1 MEFQFTRHAQSCN
14 NIIEGIS
21 SVYKKDFEPGLTSK
35 GIEET
40 LKFSDKNESSFG
52 SKIVFVSNLIRTWM
66 TAVILYTKKGERGPD
81 SGADGSAVS
90 SADGGADGSAVSSAD
105 GGADGRFGVSPG
117 GGGGGGGGGAA
128 HSDWRGVGTGELGD
142 FCSVGG
148 TGLNLLIS
156 PYLKEKKKHGF
167 KKGNYPIKFEENIKK
182 FVKFLKI
189 VRINIPVVLWLPV
202 CVELKVSNGY
212 FNNESGYCNLSV
224 GDTVE
229 GFREYND
236 TWWYGKSK
244 GKVGKF
250 PGWGYVKAKKAYV
263 PPPSLLQ
270 SAIYILKKKIKYK
283 GFNWWGV
290 CINLDCDNIDI
301 IENNSEKLNSIILKA
316 GIYLNDGD
324 LETFMGW
331 ISEDDRQAAIS
342 SIQSANARIDDVIH
356 VVTHSRV
363 MNEFL
368 KKKYKVDLRNENK
381 YYSQNQQRAIKEIR
395 NSNCWRFSTT
405 EECDGDLTIYN
416 GVTVD
421 KKDSLQREKIC
432 QNSLCGNKAKNLFVP
447 ITGHPSHPATLLER
461 RFSSWSGHPS
471 HTAPALVH
479 GHRNNQRF
487 EKMTGRPIGRD
498 NVSLLIGGS
507 RRLSRKKKRKKNR
520 FSQKKKLKNNI

>member
-1 MEFQFTRHAQSCN
+1 MKFQFTRHAQSCN
-14 NIIEGIS
+14 NIIEGNS
-21 SVYKKDFEPGLTSK
+21 SQNKKDFESGLTSK

-40 LKFSDKNESSFG
+40 LKFSDENKHPFD

-66 TAVILYTKKGERGPD
+66 TAVILYTTNHERRPD
-81 SGADGSAVS
+81 SGAGF
-90 SADGGADGSAVSSAD
+90 SADGGGADGSVVGS
-105 GGADGRFGVSPG
+105 GVGSTVGSGVG
-117 GGGGGGGGGAA
+117 GGGGVGAA
-128 HSDWRGVGTGELGD
+128 QFDDWFAPPPGELSD
-142 FCSVGG
+142 FCSVDSVGG

-202 CVELKVSNGY
+202 CVELQVLSGY
-212 FNNESGYCNLSV
+212 FNTESEYCNLSV

-229 GFREYND
+229 GFRKDDYD
-236 TWWYGKSK
+236 WWYGKSK
-244 GKVGKF
+244 GKVGNF
-250 PGWGYVKAKKAYV
+250 PGWAVKATKA
-263 PPPSLLQ
+263 SLLQ
-270 SAIYILKKKIKYK
+270 SAPEPEPGKPAIYILKKKIKYK

-301 IENNSEKLNSIILKA
+301 IKDNSEKLNSIILKA
-316 GIYLNDGD
+316 GSYLNDGD
-324 LETFMGW
+324 LESFMEW
-331 ISEDDRQAAIS
+331 ISPQSTHGSSSVSNLHQRDDK
-342 SIQSANARIDDVIH
+342 IH

-381 YYSQNQQRAIKEIR
+381 YYSQKQQRAIKEIR

-405 EECDGDLTIYN
+405 KECDDDLIIYN

-432 QNSLCGNKAKNLFVP
+432 QNSLCGNKAKNPYVP
-447 ITGHPSHPATLLER
+447 REHTSTSVSISGDYPGVDLGQHSRTFSDPSQINVLDLPDHSMYSR
-461 RFSSWSGHPS
+461 HSSR
-471 HTAPALVH
+471 T
-479 GHRNNQRF
+479 
-487 EKMTGRPIGRD
+487 T
-498 NVSLLIGGS
+498 SLGGS
-507 RRLSRKKKRKKNR
+507 RRLSRKTKKKKNR
-520 FSQKKKLKNNI
+520 FSRKKKN